1 MRKNIIIL
9 AMALLGVA
17 NFSKAESVV
26 IEDFTITCGETM
38 TVTLNLN
45 NSRSDLTA
53 FEFTLTLPEGLTLDT
68 ENCQLTDRYPGML
81 VIGTPEENVYKLCGY
96 SGNLDVITG
105 KSGALIE
112 LPITAAATFR
122 GGTMTL
128 TDGYLISTARQ
139 RYNVNDS
146 ETAVAFQLNPGQLLG
161 DVNNDGY
168 VNVTDVMLTVN
179 FVVGQNPAGF
189 IEANADMNADGT
201 ITVTDVIAIVN
212 IAVSG
217 N

>member
-1 MRKNIIIL
+1 MRKNIIVL
-9 AMALLGVA
+9 AMALLCVA
-17 NFSKAESVV
+17 NFSKAQSVV
-26 IEDFTITCGETM
+26 IEDFTITCGESM

-45 NSRSDLTA
+45 NTQNNLTA

-68 ENCQLTDRYPGML
+68 ENCQLTDRYPGDL
-81 VIGTPEENVYKLCGY
+81 VVGTPEENVYNLCGY

-112 LPITAAATFR
+112 LPITAATTFR

-128 TDGYLISTARQ
+128 TDGYLISTSRQ
-139 RYNVNDS
+139 RFNVNDS
-146 ETAVAFQLNPGQLLG
+146 ETEVGFQLMAGTLLG

-179 FVVGQNPAGF
+179 YVVGQSPSGF
-189 IEANADMNADGT
+189 IEANADMNADGQ

-212 IAVSG
+212 LAVSG
-217 N
+217 S

>member
-1 MRKNIIIL
+1 
-9 AMALLGVA
+9 MALLCVA
-17 NFSKAESVV
+17 NFSKAENVV
-26 IEDFTITCGETM
+26 IEDFTITCGESM

-45 NSRSDLTA
+45 NTRTDLTA
-53 FEFTLTLPEGLTLDT
+53 FEFTLTLPEGVTLDT

-81 VIGTPEENVYKLCGY
+81 VVGTPEENVYKLCGL
-96 SGNLDVITG
+96 SADLSVISG

-112 LPITAAATFR
+112 LPVTASATFR
-122 GGTMTL
+122 GGTATL
-128 TDGYLISTARQ
+128 TDGYLITTGRQ
-139 RYNVNDS
+139 RIEVADS
-146 ETAVAFQLNPGQLLG
+146 DIEVGFQLKPGTLLG
-161 DVNNDGY
+161 DVNNDGF

-179 FVVGQNPAGF
+179 YVVGQAPAGF
-189 IEANADMNADGT
+189 IEANADMNADGL

>member
-1 MRKNIIIL
+1 MRKNIIVL
-9 AMALLGVA
+9 AMTLLCVA
-17 NFSKAESVV
+17 NFSKAQSVV
-26 IEDFTITCGETM
+26 IEDFTITCGESM

-45 NSRSDLTA
+45 NTQNNLTA

-68 ENCQLTDRYPGML
+68 ENCQLTDRYPGDL
-81 VIGTPEENVYKLCGY
+81 VVGTPEENVYNLCGY

-112 LPITAAATFR
+112 LPVTAATTFR

-128 TDGYLISTARQ
+128 TDGYLISTSRQ
-139 RYNVNDS
+139 RFNVNDS
-146 ETAVAFQLNPGQLLG
+146 ETEVGFQLMPGTLLG

-179 FVVGQNPAGF
+179 YVVGQSPAGF
-189 IEANADMNADGT
+189 IEANADMNADGL

-212 IAVSG
+212 LAVSG
-217 N
+217 S

>member
-1 MRKNIIIL
+1 MRKNIRVL
-9 AMALLGVA
+9 AMALLCVA
-17 NFSKAESVV
+17 NFSKAQSVV
-26 IEDFTITCGETM
+26 IEDFTITCGESM

-45 NSRSDLTA
+45 NTQNNLTA

-68 ENCQLTDRYPGML
+68 ENCQLTDRYPGDL
-81 VIGTPEENVYKLCGY
+81 VVGTPEENVYNLCGY

-112 LPITAAATFR
+112 LPITAATTFR

-128 TDGYLISTARQ
+128 TDGYLISTSRQ
-139 RYNVNDS
+139 RFNVNDS
-146 ETAVAFQLNPGQLLG
+146 ETEVGFQLMAGTLLG

-179 FVVGQNPAGF
+179 YVVGQSPSCF
-189 IEANADMNADGT
+189 IEANADMNADGQ

-212 IAVSG
+212 LAVSG
-217 N
+217 S

>member
-1 MRKNIIIL
+1 
-9 AMALLGVA
+9 MALMCVA

-26 IEDFTITCGETM
+26 IEDFTITCGESM

-45 NSRSDLTA
+45 NTRSDLTA

-68 ENCQLTDRYPGML
+68 ENCLLTERYPGML
-81 VIGTPEENVYKLCGY
+81 VVGTPEENVYKLCGY

-112 LPITAAATFR
+112 LPVTASATFR
-122 GGTMTL
+122 GGTATL
-128 TDGYLISTARQ
+128 TEGYLITTGRQ
-139 RYNVNDS
+139 RVEVADS
-146 ETAVAFQLNPGQLLG
+146 ETNVDFQLNPGQLLG
-161 DVNNDGY
+161 DVNNDGF

-179 FVVGQNPAGF
+179 YVVGQTPAGF
-189 IEANADMNADGT
+189 VEANADMNADGT

>member
-1 MRKNIIIL
+1 
-9 AMALLGVA
+9 MALLCVA
-17 NFSKAESVV
+17 NFSKAQSVV
-26 IEDFTITCGETM
+26 IEDFTITCGESM

-45 NSRSDLTA
+45 NTQNNLTA

-68 ENCQLTDRYPGML
+68 ENCQLTDRYPGDL
-81 VIGTPEENVYKLCGY
+81 VVGTPEENVYNLCGY

-112 LPITAAATFR
+112 LPITAATTFR

-128 TDGYLISTARQ
+128 TDGYLISTSRQ
-139 RYNVNDS
+139 RFNVNDS
-146 ETAVAFQLNPGQLLG
+146 ETEVGFQLMAGTLLG

-179 FVVGQNPAGF
+179 YVVGQSPSGF
-189 IEANADMNADGT
+189 IEANADMNADGQ

-212 IAVSG
+212 LAVSG
-217 N
+217 S

>member
-1 MRKNIIIL
+1 MRKNIIVL
-9 AMALLGVA
+9 AMALLCVA
-17 NFSKAESVV
+17 NFSKAQSVV
-26 IEDFTITCGETM
+26 IEDFTITCGESM

-45 NSRSDLTA
+45 NTQNNLTA

-68 ENCQLTDRYPGML
+68 ENCQLTDRYPGDL
-81 VIGTPEENVYKLCGY
+81 VVGTPEENVYNLCGY

-112 LPITAAATFR
+112 LPVTAAATFR

-128 TDGYLISTARQ
+128 TDGYLISTSRQ
-139 RYNVNDS
+139 RFNVNDS
-146 ETAVAFQLNPGQLLG
+146 ETEVGFQLMAGTLLG

-179 FVVGQNPAGF
+179 YVVGQSPSGF
-189 IEANADMNADGT
+189 IEANADMNADGQ

-212 IAVSG
+212 LAVSG
-217 N
+217 S

>member
-1 MRKNIIIL
+1 
-9 AMALLGVA
+9 MALLCVA
-17 NFSKAESVV
+17 NFSKAQSVV
-26 IEDFTITCGETM
+26 IEDFTITCGESM

-45 NSRSDLTA
+45 NTQNNLTA

-68 ENCQLTDRYPGML
+68 ENCQLTDRYPGDL
-81 VIGTPEENVYKLCGY
+81 VVGTPEENVYNLCGY

-112 LPITAAATFR
+112 LPVTAAATFR

-128 TDGYLISTARQ
+128 TDGYLISTSRQ
-139 RYNVNDS
+139 RFNVNDS
-146 ETAVAFQLNPGQLLG
+146 ETEVGFQLMAGTLLG

-179 FVVGQNPAGF
+179 YVVGQSPSGF
-189 IEANADMNADGT
+189 IEANADMNADGQ

-212 IAVSG
+212 LAVSG
-217 N
+217 S

>member
-1 MRKNIIIL
+1 MRKNIIVL
-9 AMALLGVA
+9 AMALLCVA
-17 NFSKAESVV
+17 NFSKAQSVV
-26 IEDFTITCGETM
+26 IEDFTITCGESM

-45 NSRSDLTA
+45 NTQNNLTA

-68 ENCQLTDRYPGML
+68 ENCQLTDRYPGDL
-81 VIGTPEENVYKLCGY
+81 VVGTPEENVYNLCGY

-112 LPITAAATFR
+112 LPVTAAATFR

-128 TDGYLISTARQ
+128 TDGYLISTSRQ
-139 RYNVNDS
+139 RFNVSDS
-146 ETAVAFQLNPGQLLG
+146 ETEVSFQLKPGTLLG

-179 FVVGQNPAGF
+179 YVVGQSPSGF
-189 IEANADMNADGT
+189 IEANADMNADGQ

-212 IAVSG
+212 LAVSG
-217 N
+217 S

>member
-1 MRKNIIIL
+1 MRKNIIVL
-9 AMALLGVA
+9 AMALLCVA
-17 NFSKAESVV
+17 NFSKAQSVV
-26 IEDFTITCGETM
+26 IEDFTITCGESM

-45 NSRSDLTA
+45 NTQNNLTA

-68 ENCQLTDRYPGML
+68 ENCQLTDRYPGEL
-81 VIGTPEENVYKLCGY
+81 VVGTPEENVYNLCGY

-112 LPITAAATFR
+112 LPITAATTFR

-128 TDGYLISTARQ
+128 TDGYLISTSRQ
-139 RYNVNDS
+139 RFNVSDS
-146 ETAVAFQLNPGQLLG
+146 ETEVSFQLKPGTLLG

-179 FVVGQNPAGF
+179 YVVGQSPSGF
-189 IEANADMNADGT
+189 IEANADMNADGQ

-212 IAVSG
+212 LAVSG
-217 N
+217 S

>member
-1 MRKNIIIL
+1 MRKNIIVL
-9 AMALLGVA
+9 AMALLCVA
-17 NFSKAESVV
+17 NFSKAQSVV
-26 IEDFTITCGETM
+26 IEDFTITCGESM

-45 NSRSDLTA
+45 NTQNNLTA

-68 ENCQLTDRYPGML
+68 ENCQLTDRYPGDL
-81 VIGTPEENVYKLCGY
+81 VVGTPEENVYNLCGY

-112 LPITAAATFR
+112 LPITAATTFR

-128 TDGYLISTARQ
+128 TDGYLISTSRQ
-139 RYNVNDS
+139 RFNVSDS
-146 ETAVAFQLNPGQLLG
+146 ETEVSFQLKPGTLLG

-179 FVVGQNPAGF
+179 YVVGQSPSGF
-189 IEANADMNADGT
+189 IEANADMNADGQ

-212 IAVSG
+212 LAVSG
-217 N
+217 S